1 MTRMITSLLL
11 IAVLAV
17 GAVAA
22 EFETVLNE
30 IKSYDYGD
38 SRENLTTLTDM
49 LRQASEDAAQ
59 LAEYEAAMLEVL
71 SDKETTFAA
80 KQFLC
85 KELSIMGTEQSVD
98 VLYDLLMSK
107 NAKHADIARYALER
121 IPGQAVDEALL
132 KALKKTK
139 GTIKVGVINT
149 IGERQIEEATKPLSK
164 LTTHKDDAI
173 AMAAAAALGKIATD
187 ATATALGAA
196 MTDTDGDVRE
206 TAVDAYLKNADALFK
221 AGEQN
226 KALAIYESLYVPD
239 ESIPTRS
246 AALTGLVKTVE
257 DPTDL
262 IVNVL
267 ESDAADELKA
277 VAISIV
283 HQCQRDLN
291 VEAIAD
297 LLPTLDPL
305 EQIQLLT
312 AFKVR
317 GATQVRDAVAQMV
330 DSENLDV
337 RLTAMEALVT
347 VGDESDALLLA
358 NIAATS
364 TGEAKETAK
373 ESLSRLS
380 APGVNQTIVQAIP
393 NADENVKVELVE
405 SVGARQMTDAVPT
418 LLTAAKDENVRVR
431 VAALKSLG
439 QVASPEHLPDLVDLL
454 VHAQNNAERREAE
467 RTVVTVANTIEEKE
481 KRGDVIMVVLP
492 ETENMTAKSSL
503 MLALGRIGDPDA
515 LPIMRDALT
524 SDDAELK
531 RAAILSLSEWPT
543 PEPADDLLN
552 VTQNAES
559 SSHQVLALR
568 GYIRLA
574 GLESD
579 RPKAETVEM
588 YKTALEL
595 AENVGEQRMAL
606 SGLAEVGSV
615 GAMTLAAE
623 YLDHSNLQ
631 GEAEIAVVS
640 NAWRTR
646 GEESAERTALLKRV
660 YDQTSDERVK
670 REAGRLLDQ

>member
-305 EQIQLLT
+305 GQIQLLT

>member
-1 MTRMITSLLL
+1 
-11 IAVLAV
+11 
-17 GAVAA
+17 
-22 EFETVLNE
+22 
-30 IKSYDYGD
+30 
-38 SRENLTTLTDM
+38 LTTLTDM

-121 IPGQAVDEALL
+121 IPGQTVDEALL

-139 GTIKVGVINT
+139 GTIKVGIINT

-164 LTTHKDDAI
+164 LTTDKDDAI

-196 MTDTDGDVRE
+196 LTNTEGDVRE

-226 KALAIYESLYVPD
+226 KALAIYESLYVPN

-257 DPTDL
+257 NPTDL

-267 ESDAADELKA
+267 ESEAADELKA
-277 VAISIV
+277 VAISMV
-283 HQCQRDLN
+283 HQCQRDLD

-305 EQIQLLT
+305 GQIQLLT

-317 GATQVRDAVAQMV
+317 GATPVRDAVAQMV

-347 VGDESDALLLA
+347 VGDDSDALLLA
-358 NIAATS
+358 NVAAAS

-373 ESLSRLS
+373 ESLARLS

-393 NADENVKVELVE
+393 DADENVKVELVE

-439 QVASPEHLPDLVDLL
+439 QVASPEHLPDLVNLL
-454 VHAQNNAERREAE
+454 VKAQNNAERREAE

-481 KRGDVIMVVLP
+481 KRGDVIMAVLP
-492 ETENMTAKSSL
+492 ETEDMTAKSSL
-503 MLALGRIGDPDA
+503 MLVLGRIGDPDA
-515 LPIMRDALT
+515 LPIMRDALS

-543 PEPADDLLN
+543 PKPADDLLN
-552 VTQNAES
+552 VAQSAES

-579 RPKAETVEM
+579 RPKAETVKM

-615 GAMTLAAE
+615 GAMSLAAE
-623 YLDHSNLQ
+623 YLDHSDLQ

-646 GEESAERTALLKRV
+646 GEESAERTALLNKV